1 VRRVLAALMLLLM
14 GILTRTPSAL
24 ADCPGN
30 RIANAGFEEG
40 AYKTESMGTSLSSW
54 LANAWMPWSLLG
66 DATNNREVEYK
77 LVDAYAVG
85 SDYHINSGR
94 YSQAFF
100 TTYGT
105 HTGGFYQRIQVPP
118 GSRVTFSIWAQIY
131 TGEREL
137 ISDGHP
143 YSDLEWP
150 SGSGDKRGPG
160 NYRVW
165 AGIDPY
171 GGAPGWGAPPP
182 DTIVWSE
189 PVLDRETRVV
199 GPGGSQIDAWVQLTV
214 STVAQG
220 DWVTVFTKGSPEFPV
235 KHNDSFWDDACLVV
249 EAPPTSTPRPTS
261 TPAPTFTPTETPEPT
276 ATPTPTPVPPTDT
289 PQRTP
294 TALPSTDTPVP
305 TATATATR
313 TDPATDT
320 PVPATWTP
328 RPTPTPQ
335 AAATV
340 VTGDTG
346 DRELIAYGAVALAAI
361 IVLVWLRLRQGSDMD
376 RGGTKS

>member
-1 VRRVLAALMLLLM
+1 MRRALAALMLLLTAM
-14 GILTRTPSAL
+14 LAGTTGVA

-40 AYKTESMGTSLSSW
+40 AYKTEGMGTSLSSW
-54 LANAWMPWSLLG
+54 LANGWMPWSILG

-77 LVDAYAVG
+77 LVDAISVG

-137 ISDGHP
+137 ISNGHP

-150 SGSGDKRGPG
+150 TSPDDKRGPG

-165 AGIDPY
+165 AGLDPY
-171 GGAPGWGAPPP
+171 GSAPGWGSPPP
-182 DTIVWSE
+182 DTTVWSE

-199 GPGGSQIDAWVQLTV
+199 GADGSQIDAWVQLSV

-220 DWVTVFTKGSPEFPV
+220 EWVTVFTKGSPEFPV

-249 EAPPTSTPRPTS
+249 EAPPTATPRPTS
-261 TPAPTFTPTETPEPT
+261 PPAPTSTPTQTPEPT
-276 ATPTPTPVPPTDT
+276 ATHTATPVPPTDT
-289 PQRTP
+289 PSPTATSTP
-294 TALPSTDTPVP
+294 TEIPPTETPLP
-305 TATATATR
+305 TATATSQP
-313 TDPATDT
+313 TDKAPPAT
-320 PVPATWTP
+320 ATP
-328 RPTPTPQ
+328 RPTLLPQ
-335 AAATV
+335 ATAAT
-340 VTGDTG
+340 GAG
-346 DRELIAYGAVALAAI
+346 GGGSRELLAYGAAAI
-361 IVLVWLRLRQGSDMD
+361 GAIVVLVWLRARQGGETDGD
-376 RGGTKS
+376 GADA

>member
-1 VRRVLAALMLLLM
+1 MRRALAALMLLLA
-14 GILTRTPSAL
+14 GVLVWTPGVA

-40 AYKTESMGTSLSSW
+40 AYKTEGMGTSLSSW
-54 LANAWMPWSLLG
+54 LANSWMPWSILG

-77 LVDAYAVG
+77 LVDAISVG

-105 HTGGFYQRIQVPP
+105 HTGGFYQRIQVPA

-137 ISDGHP
+137 ISNGHP

-150 SGSGDKRGPG
+150 SSPDDKRGPG

-165 AGIDPY
+165 AGVDPY
-171 GGAPGWGAPPP
+171 GSAPGWGSPPP
-182 DTIVWSE
+182 DTTVWSE

-199 GPGGSQIDAWVQLTV
+199 GADGSQIDAWVQLTV

-220 DWVTVFTKGSPEFPV
+220 EWVTVFTKGSPEFPV

-249 EAPPTSTPRPTS
+249 EAPPTATPRPS
-261 TPAPTFTPTETPEPT
+261 NTPAPTSTATQTPEPT
-276 ATPTPTPVPPTDT
+276 ATHTATPVPPTET
-289 PQRTP
+289 P
-294 TALPSTDTPVP
+294 AP
-305 TATATATR
+305 TATATPTDVPPTATPMPTSTATSEP
-313 TDPATDT
+313 TDTVSPAT
-320 PVPATWTP
+320 ATP
-328 RPTPTPQ
+328 RPTLVQQATPSTS
-335 AAATV
+335 AATD
-340 VTGDTG
+340 GR
-346 DRELIAYGAVALAAI
+346 RELLAYGAAAI
-361 IVLVWLRLRQGSDMD
+361 GAILVLIWLRARQG
-376 RGGTKS
+376 GQGP